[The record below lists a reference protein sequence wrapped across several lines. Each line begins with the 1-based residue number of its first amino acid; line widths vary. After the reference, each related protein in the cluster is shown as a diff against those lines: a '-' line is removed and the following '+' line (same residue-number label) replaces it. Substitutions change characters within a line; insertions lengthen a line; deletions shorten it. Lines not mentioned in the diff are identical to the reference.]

1 MLTYGL
7 LVVYMF
13 ILAMNPLGV
22 TNVNHNML
30 SLKYIYN
37 IGMARKLRQLKV
49 SAEGI

>member
-7 LVVYMF
+7 LVVYLI
-13 ILAMNPLGV
+13 ILVLDHPGTA
-22 TNVNHNML
+22 
-30 SLKYIYN
+30 SLNQYALPKYMYI